1 MEVEKNYKYIDI
13 SSLKHLE
20 ISMAFTKEMKI
31 CMFNIKRD
39 QEEFK
44 IFLEET
50 NFRSFS
56 QLIFERFEVTNE
68 TINLSDENNSL
79 ECSDKSF
86 VNRANIIEN
95 RNDWLNQTIDSMK
108 MKEIK
113 RNGEYITY
121 FDEISI
127 ISYGGM
133 GVVIKA
139 LDKLDGALY
148 AIKKIPLEEEDLK
161 ETIGEIH
168 LLVNLKCKFVV
179 ECISA
184 WVEDNYM
191 LKENV
196 NDLFMY
202 NGNLVSNHK
211 IYNQYKVLLLHIQME
226 LCQQTLRETIA
237 QIHDKL
243 ETKTSKLLTP
253 LAYYVASELFIE
265 ILECVDYLHS
275 QYPAII
281 HRDLKPSNIL
291 ITFGNNGRF
300 VKLADFGLA
309 TVHKDEGESHTKE
322 MGTMKYVAPEVMIS
336 SKYDTRADIY
346 SLGLIVRELF
356 EIELFTTE

>member
-1 MEVEKNYKYIDI
+1 
-13 SSLKHLE
+13 
-20 ISMAFTKEMKI
+20 MAFTKEMKI

-275 QYPAII
+275 
-281 HRDLKPSNIL
+281 
-291 ITFGNNGRF
+291 GRF